1 MSFGKMPLANG
12 FLEKKNFNKEFFYNL
27 ETSFNDELSLFQ
39 INEHPKPS
47 QMFNK
52 NYPFFT
58 SSSKFM
64 IDHFKKYSNWIKN
77 EFIKKNS
84 KLIEVGSNDGTF
96 LKNFNNSDIHYIGFE
111 PSYSAYKIAKERK
124 VKTLNEFFSLTSLN
138 KVKEFKNK
146 TDLIVGSN
154 VICHIPNLV
163 EFIKSTDLMLN
174 DTGTLIFEEPY
185 LGSMYAKTSYDQIYD
200 EHIFM
205 FSITSVYKIFKNF
218 GFDLVDAIP
227 QTTHGGS
234 MRYIIKRNSYNNNL
248 QKIKKL
254 IEIEKKLKISTLEGC
269 FEFKENC
276 ELSKI
281 KLLDKLEK
289 IKKSNKNICGYGATS
304 KSTTIL
310 NYCGIGPQLIE
321 CIFDTTKE
329 KVGKYSPGMHI
340 QIKDYKHFRKKFY
353 NYCYLFAWNHKNEI
367 FKKEYDYTKAGG
379 KWITHVK
386 L

>member
-1 MSFGKMPLANG
+1 MPLCKITKKKIKTFMSFGKMPLANG
-12 FLEKKNFNKEFFYNL
+12 FLQKKNFNKEFFYNL
-27 ETSFNDELSLFQ
+27 EASFNDELSLFQ
-39 INEHPKPS
+39 INDPPKPS

-58 SSSKFM
+58 SGSKFM

-96 LKNFNNSDIHYIGFE
+96 LKNFNNSDISYIGFE
-111 PSYSAYKIAKERK
+111 PSYSAYKIAKKRK
-124 VKTLNEFFSLTSLN
+124 VKTLNEFFSYTSLN
-138 KVKEFKNK
+138 KIIKFKNK

-163 EFIKSTDLMLN
+163 EFIKSADLMLN
-174 DTGTLIFEEPY
+174 DTGALIFEEPY

-205 FSITSVYKIFKNF
+205 FSITSIYNIFKNF
-218 GFDLVDAIP
+218 GFDLIDAIP

-234 MRYIIKRNSYNNNL
+234 MRYIIKRNSNNNNL

-269 FEFKENC
+269 FEFKKNVNYQ
-276 ELSKI
+276 
-281 KLLDKLEK
+281 KLRYW
-289 IKKSNKNICGYGATS
+289 KN
-304 KSTTIL
+304 
-310 NYCGIGPQLIE
+310 
-321 CIFDTTKE
+321 
-329 KVGKYSPGMHI
+329 
-340 QIKDYKHFRKKFY
+340 
-353 NYCYLFAWNHKNEI
+353 
-367 FKKEYDYTKAGG
+367 
-379 KWITHVK
+379 
-386 L
+386 